1 MKSGNKNAGANRQ
14 EAVHSHRV
22 SIGGEAISLRS
33 DQPEEV
39 VEKLADYLDGKIR
52 DVGGGIHIDKFRILA
67 LAAMSVAGD
76 LFELQAKL
84 EENDKTRQDML
95 AQAKTLNESLDR
107 ALAPSD

>member
-1 MKSGNKNAGANRQ
+1 MKAGDKSAGENRKD
-14 EAVHSHRV
+14 AVHSHRV
-22 SIGGEAISLRS
+22 TIGGEAISLRS

-84 EENDKTRQDML
+84 EETDKTRQDML
-95 AQAKTLNESLDR
+95 AQAKSLNETL
-107 ALAPSD
+107 